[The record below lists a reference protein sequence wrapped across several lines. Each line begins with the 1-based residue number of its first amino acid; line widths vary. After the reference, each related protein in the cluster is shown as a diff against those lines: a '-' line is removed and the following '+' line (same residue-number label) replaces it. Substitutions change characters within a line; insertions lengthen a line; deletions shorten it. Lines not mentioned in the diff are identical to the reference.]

1 MGKDEEVGADLLPL
15 ADDGEV
21 PGGVPGPLQGGH
33 HGCSSGGGGGGAGHP
48 DICNNRQLVE
58 GGVLANS
65 DKQIQSGFLLT
76 LTRISS
82 NFDSD
87 FF

>member
-1 MGKDEEVGADLLPL
+1 MGEDEEVGADLLPL

-33 HGCSSGGGGGGAGHP
+33 GAGHP

>member
-1 MGKDEEVGADLLPL
+1 MGEDEVVGADLLPL
-15 ADDGEV
+15 ASDGEV

-33 HGCSSGGGGGGAGHP
+33 HGGGGGAGHP

-76 LTRISS
+76 LTWLSF